1 MSYADDLVR
10 QWELNDPRDR
20 WRHTGERPPSA
31 HAQSKALEGWKPT
44 EDQERDI
51 DRMLVCDVCG
61 ADACAGFGVSLDAV
75 KMGDVGSWRCA
86 EHHPQRQP
94 SYTREE
100 WAKINAD
107 QISRETDQP
116 IIERAAE

>member
-20 WRHTGERPPSA
+20 WRHTGEKPPSS
-31 HAQSKALEGWKPT
+31 HAQSTPLEGWKPT
-44 EDQERDI
+44 EEQERDI
-51 DRMLVCDVCG
+51 DRMLVCEVCG
-61 ADACAGFGVSLDAV
+61 ENACFGFGVSLEAV

-86 EHHPQRQP
+86 EHHPHRQP

-100 WAKINAD
+100 WAKINAAAVD
-107 QISRETDQP
+107 QIN
-116 IIERAAE
+116 IEAAE